1 MKSKKILK
9 AVEKF
14 LKKHWQK
21 WTILAIL
28 AIVVYI
34 GIVFYLYVY
43 KPAFQPQESTPLK
56 LEIDKETYQEVME
69 HYNQKQEIINQIMNK
84 EYINPFK

>member
-9 AVEKF
+9 AIENF

-28 AIVVYI
+28 GIVIYI
-34 GIVFYLYVY
+34 GIMFYLYVY
-43 KPAFQPQESTPLK
+43 NPVYEPKELIPEK
-56 LEIDKETYQEVME
+56 LEIDKITYQEIME
-69 HYNQKQEIINQIMNK
+69 YYNQQEQIINQIVNK
-84 EYINPFK
+84 EYLNPFK